1 MRLSLKKMVKTNL
14 HMSTLHGGRSCGRR
28 EVNQLSKNVI
38 EQKVARLRH
47 MYEIEGAEGEGEV

>member
-1 MRLSLKKMVKTNL
+1 
-14 HMSTLHGGRSCGRR
+14 MSTLHGGRSCGRR